1 MKAAAPAHAGAA
13 TAMMA
18 HEGTGGGGGCP
29 AVAIMVGRQRT
40 KQLSRW
46 VESGGMDRKSD
57 G

>member
-1 MKAAAPAHAGAA
+1 VKAAAPAHTGAA

-18 HEGTGGGGGCP
+18 HEGTGGGCGCP